1 MKFKIKKVN
10 KSFDLQRFFLYLI
23 LLLVYGGDSQEA
35 PKKTP
40 AIKPEFFFGYFPY
53 FSKSLLNLL

>member
-1 MKFKIKKVN
+1 MKLKNKKIN
-10 KSFDLQRFFLYLI
+10 KSFDLERFFLYLI

-40 AIKPEFFFGYFPY
+40 AKKAGVFF
-53 FSKSLLNLL
+53 SRN